1 MSQRH
6 PLLAFGTA
14 AAILAGASAGWGLA
28 GPFGPATA
36 QAAPQVYEYR
46 VEHPLYG
53 DIGTYTNIVDQS
65 GDSAEVETKLNIV
78 VKLLG
83 VVVHRQA
90 AERREDWEHGR
101 LTLFRGVTETNGQ
114 KMELSGEAHGD
125 TFIIHSPLGQIAAP
139 ANVHPSNPWS
149 AAVLDTNTVMS
160 TKSGKLFAVHVDR
173 ETTETVMVEGK
184 PMRLRQVDIKGD
196 KRQFVW
202 LDDHDV
208 PVAFRTEESGQPIDF
223 VLTRYPSGE
232 PQNWPGPE
240 KETKTGDGMTLQQA
254 GFGGY

>member
-1 MSQRH
+1 MSKPCSLRV
-6 PLLAFGTA
+6 LGTA
-14 AAILAGASAGWGLA
+14 VAILVGASIGWGLA
-28 GPFGPATA
+28 GPFG
-36 QAAPQVYEYR
+36 AAAAHAERLVYEYR

-53 DIGTYTNIVDQS
+53 EIGTYTNIVDQS
-65 GDSAEVETKLNIV
+65 GDSTEVETKMNIV

-90 AERREDWEHGR
+90 AERREDWQRGR
-101 LTLFRGVTETNGQ
+101 LTLFHGVTDTNGE
-114 KMELSGEAHGD
+114 KMELTGEARGES
-125 TFIIHSPLGQIAAP
+125 FIIHSPLGQIAAP

-149 AAVLDTNTVMS
+149 AAILKTNTVMS
-160 TKSGKLFAVHVDR
+160 TKSGRLFAVRVGR
-173 ETTETVMVEGK
+173 ETTETVMVAGK
-184 PMRLRQVDIKGD
+184 PLRLRQFDIQGE

-202 LDDHDV
+202 LDDRGV
-208 PVAFRTEESGQPIDF
+208 PVAFRTEEGGNPIDF

-240 KETKTGDGMTLQQA
+240 KESQTGSGTTLQQA

>member
-1 MSQRH
+1 MDGTAPHIPRACSDPGPCSDKGRVTCVTTVSQCGGYKTDGAGHRH
-6 PLLAFGTA
+6 PLLAFGPA

-101 LTLFRGVTETNGQ
+101 LTLFRVVT
-114 KMELSGEAHGD
+114 H
-125 TFIIHSPLGQIAAP
+125 
-139 ANVHPSNPWS
+139 
-149 AAVLDTNTVMS
+149 
-160 TKSGKLFAVHVDR
+160 
-173 ETTETVMVEGK
+173 
-184 PMRLRQVDIKGD
+184 
-196 KRQFVW
+196 
-202 LDDHDV
+202 
-208 PVAFRTEESGQPIDF
+208 
-223 VLTRYPSGE
+223 
-232 PQNWPGPE
+232 
-240 KETKTGDGMTLQQA
+240 
-254 GFGGY
+254 